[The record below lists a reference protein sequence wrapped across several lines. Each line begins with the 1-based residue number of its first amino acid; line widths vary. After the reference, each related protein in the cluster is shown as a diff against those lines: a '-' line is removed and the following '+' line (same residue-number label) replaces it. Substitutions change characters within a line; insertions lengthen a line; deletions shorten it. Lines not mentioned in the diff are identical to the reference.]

1 MKKKKKR
8 RVVSSP
14 RKNNPY
20 YYTIK
25 ERIVA
30 LRKLQKVNQTNL
42 LTLRLLNQLQV
53 HYNRL
58 FPKRHDI
65 KSHIGFHDF
74 VGKTILL
81 YGTFQQVRIFK
92 TKNGPVTRILLNDPT
107 IVYELKGQ
115 VPKDA
120 DTVEPYIAK
129 EFKKQRK
136 LDDHIWVDLSDIHF
150 YPYGLENDFGLIE
163 GDSLALIADVTPY
176 RGRAS
181 STLYKKTTKYGIT
194 NAMYYAHDIVTY
206 GGIHDA
212 LTDHYMEWNVITHFK
227 GNDTFTYTPY
237 ENTYLEMLKEGKK
250 RGLEPSMTSYLIAA
264 KILKDFD
271 VPSKLVLRDFDTT
284 LEKISNLT
292 SSMWDY
298 FIGMYSITSE
308 LQNQLQSKLR
318 MLDEFGGEIVD
329 LTIQEF
335 LSIEIIPLRKSISFD
350 EFNTLLNERLSEQ
363 GYQPVHLISERK
375 NT

>member
-1 MKKKKKR
+1 M
-8 RVVSSP
+8 
-14 RKNNPY
+14 
-20 YYTIK
+20 
-25 ERIVA
+25 E
-30 LRKLQKVNQTNL
+30 LQML
-42 LTLRLLNQLQV
+42 C
-53 HYNRL
+53 
-58 FPKRHDI
+58 
-65 KSHIGFHDF
+65 
-74 VGKTILL
+74 
-81 YGTFQQVRIFK
+81 
-92 TKNGPVTRILLNDPT
+92 
-107 IVYELKGQ
+107 
-115 VPKDA
+115 
-120 DTVEPYIAK
+120 
-129 EFKKQRK
+129 
-136 LDDHIWVDLSDIHF
+136 
-150 YPYGLENDFGLIE
+150 
-163 GDSLALIADVTPY
+163 
-176 RGRAS
+176 
-181 STLYKKTTKYGIT
+181 
-194 NAMYYAHDIVTY
+194 
-206 GGIHDA
+206 
-212 LTDHYMEWNVITHFK
+212 ITH
-227 GNDTFTYTPY
+227 
-237 ENTYLEMLKEGKK
+237 LEMLKEGKK